1 MPVWAGGRRVPLV
14 GRVSMDMLTID
25 LTEVDSVDVGSPVE
39 LWGKNIA
46 VDELAERVGTIGYE
60 LLSALPARVR
70 EEVACD

>member
-1 MPVWAGGRRVPLV
+1 VGGRRVPLV

-25 LTEVDSVDVGSPVE
+25 VTEVDGIEAGSAVE

-60 LLSALPARVR
+60 LLSGLPARVR
-70 EEVACD
+70 EEVACN